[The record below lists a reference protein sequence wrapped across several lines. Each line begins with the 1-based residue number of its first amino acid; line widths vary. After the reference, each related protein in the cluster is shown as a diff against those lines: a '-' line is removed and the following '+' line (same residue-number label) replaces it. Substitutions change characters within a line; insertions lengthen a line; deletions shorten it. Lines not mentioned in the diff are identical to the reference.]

1 MALASAHQPV
11 VGNEE
16 QGGRL
21 LLTVKEA
28 GRRLSIGKSQMFKFL
43 AGGDIPSVT
52 LGRSRRIPAEALER
66 FVRER
71 QALVAAEPAGLPEP
85 RQS

>member
-43 AGGDIPSVT
+43 TGGDILSVT
-52 LGRSRRIPAEALER
+52 LGRSRRIPVEALER

-71 QALVAAEPAGLPEP
+71 QDLVAAEPAGLPEP